1 MARRITW
8 RSRVLVRTKSPFIDD
23 FSVGS
28 NKRKRDIEH
37 KNPKPGKD
45 ENMEEQISGKRSR
58 AQIIEDRRKRKEA
71 FNKFKQ
77 GKRDPLGKDKYK
89 ASKGDLL
96 AISLAPL
103 GAVALAAAFVA
114 GGELAAGLEAL
125 DEIAEIA
132 GTSEI
137 ELPHVKMD

>member
-1 MARRITW
+1 M
-8 RSRVLVRTKSPFIDD
+8 VRTKSSFIDD
-23 FSVGS
+23 FSVGN

-45 ENMEEQISGKRSR
+45 ENMEEQIAGKRSR
-58 AQIIEDRRKRKEA
+58 EQIMQERRKRKDA
-71 FNKFKQ
+71 FDKYKQ
-77 GKRDPLGKDKYK
+77 GKRDPLGEDKYK
-89 ASKGDLL
+89 SSKGDLL

-103 GAVALAAAFVA
+103 GAVALAAAFVG

-132 GTSEI
+132 GSGEI